1 MKRLAFLFSGQG
13 SQHEGMGLDFIE
25 WSPVFRERY
34 EIAQKVL
41 GWPPAELSQPEKKS
55 DLNITIYTQPCIYI
69 VSCVIAE
76 ALIEANAAPHLT
88 AGHSAGE
95 FAALTAAGAWDFETG
110 LRVIAERARLMHETS
125 KPGAMAAVL
134 GLAPEIVELVCEE
147 WPEGVVRAANFNS
160 PKQTVIT
167 GEPEAVQAVAPVLK
181 EKGARRVL
189 PLKVSGAFH
198 SPLMKEAQQQFAEFL
213 ERIEIQD
220 LRIPWI
226 SNNTAKAVVDAA
238 GVREHIVKQF
248 CEPVRWVDSMDVVQK
263 ECDLAVEVGP
273 GEVLKG
279 LVKAC
284 LPDFPCCSTDSV
296 EGIKEALSRIFE
308 D

>member
-13 SQHEGMGLDFIE
+13 SQREGMGLDFIG
-25 WSPVFRERY
+25 SNPLFRERY
-34 EIAQKVL
+34 EAAHKVL
-41 GWPPAELSQPEKKS
+41 GWSPAELSQPARKS
-55 DLNITIYTQPCIYI
+55 DLPITYYTQPCIYTL
-69 VSCVIAE
+69 SCVIAE
-76 ALIEANAAPHLT
+76 ALSKAGAEPHVT

-134 GLAPEIVELVCEE
+134 GLAPEIVESTCEE
-147 WPEGVVRAANFNS
+147 WPDGLVRAANFNS

-167 GEPEAVQAVAPVLK
+167 GEPEAVQAIAPVLK

-198 SPLMKEAQQQFAEFL
+198 SPLMKEAQQQFAQFL
-213 ERIEIQD
+213 KQIKIQD
-220 LRIPWI
+220 PRVPWI
-226 SNNTAKAVVDAA
+226 SNNTGAAVQDAFA
-238 GVREHIVKQF
+238 VREHIVKQF
-248 CEPVRWVDSMDVVQK
+248 CEPVRWVNSMALIQK

-279 LVKAC
+279 LTNAC
-284 LPDFPCCSTDSV
+284 CPDFPCVSTDSV
-296 EGIKEALSRIFE
+296 EGMKKALDRIFE
-308 D
+308 